1 VTLQSRLRKAAVSED
16 KISNVAACFS
26 AVYVKWV
33 EAAGARVAVIPYDAP
48 RSQIDE
54 LLSSV
59 SAVLFTGGELVLD
72 LDTPYMQQANY
83 IFQTVKARDQ
93 SNPATRLILWG
104 TCMGFQTLNILAA
117 QDPAVLSRNAFD
129 SENIAWP
136 LDLTAA
142 GRSSSR
148 MFADASAAVMT
159 TLTTLNSTMN
169 FHHDG
174 IDTSVFQGN
183 EKLNKFYRLIS
194 TNVDRKG
201 RGFVSTI
208 EAFEAPIYGT
218 QWHPERPQFEWI
230 LNEGLPHDPA
240 TVEANVWT
248 AQFFI
253 SQARTSAQSF
263 ANATFEYESLIY
275 QHDTVD
281 PERSSNQFYQFGP
294 GGAPIRLKG
303 L

>member
-1 VTLQSRLRKAAVSED
+1 MYTH
-16 KISNVAACFS
+16 
-26 AVYVKWV
+26 
-33 EAAGARVAVIPYDAP
+33 
-48 RSQIDE
+48 
-54 LLSSV
+54 
-59 SAVLFTGGELVLD
+59 T
-72 LDTPYMQQANY
+72 
-83 IFQTVKARDQ
+83 QTHNTC
-93 SNPATRLILWG
+93 NPTKNK
-104 TCMGFQTLNILAA
+104 TKHKTGFQTLNILAA

-208 EAFEAPIYGT
+208 EAFEV
-218 QWHPERPQFEWI
+218 
-230 LNEGLPHDPA
+230 PA
-240 TVEANVWT
+240 TPSSRLLFLFWCKQRCT
-248 AQFFI
+248 PLPQYLFF
-253 SQARTSAQSF
+253 QARAQLSGLGKFVGRRCTICSASV
-263 ANATFEYESLIY
+263 AAVDAMLLSL
-275 QHDTVD
+275 V
-281 PERSSNQFYQFGP
+281 PSPSSPSYT
-294 GGAPIRLKG
+294 
-303 L
+303 